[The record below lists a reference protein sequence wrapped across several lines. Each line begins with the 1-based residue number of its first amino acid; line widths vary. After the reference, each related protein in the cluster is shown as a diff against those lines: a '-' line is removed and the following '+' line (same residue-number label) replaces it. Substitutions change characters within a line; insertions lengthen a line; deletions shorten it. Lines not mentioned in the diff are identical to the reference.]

1 MTNLNPE
8 TSAKLKTVSTAT
20 LATAL
25 YKRGLRNQYIQDV
38 RPLNPSHGPM
48 VGEAY
53 TLRYIPAR
61 EDLNP
66 LSVFQNREHPQRKAV
81 EECPEGAVLVIDS
94 RKDARAASAGSIL
107 VTRLMKRGVAGIVT
121 DGGFR
126 DSQDIA
132 NLAIPAFHNRPSAPT
147 NLSLHQALDINV
159 PIGCGDAPVFPGDVV
174 VGDADGVIV
183 IPAHLAEEIADEA
196 VEMTAFEDFVTEQ
209 VLKGRSILGL
219 YPATDEQT
227 RTDFAAWRKANHR

>member
-1 MTNLNPE
+1 MTNLKVE
-8 TSAKLKTVSTAT
+8 TREKLKTVSTAT

-25 YKRGLRNQYIQDV
+25 FKRGLRNQMIQDV
-38 RPLNPSHGPM
+38 HPLNPNGAPM

-66 LSVFQNREHPQRKAV
+66 ISVFQDRGHPQRKAM

-107 VTRLMKRGVAGIVT
+107 VSRLMKRGVAGIVT

-126 DSQDIA
+126 DSPDIA
-132 NLAIPAFHNRPSAPT
+132 KLAIPAFHNRLSAPT
-147 NLSLHQALDINV
+147 NLTLHQAIDINV
-159 PIGCGDAPVFPGDVV
+159 PIGCGDAPVFPVRVILG
-174 VGDADGVIV
+174 ARDGGIV
-183 IPAHLAEEIADEA
+183 IPAHLPREVAAEAT
-196 VEMTAFEDFVTEQ
+196 EMTAFEDFVAEE
-209 VLKGRSILGL
+209 VMKGRSILGL
-219 YPATDEQT
+219 
-227 RTDFAAWRKANHR
+227 

>member
-1 MTNLNPE
+1 MTNLKVE
-8 TSAKLKTVSTAT
+8 TREKLKTVSTAT

-25 YKRGLRNQYIQDV
+25 FKRGLRNQMIPDV
-38 RPLNPSHGPM
+38 RPLNPGDVSM

-53 TLRYIPAR
+53 TLRYMPAR

-66 LSVFQNREHPQRKAV
+66 ISVFQDRGHPQRKAV

-107 VTRLMKRGVAGIVT
+107 VSRLMKRGVAGIVT

-126 DSQDIA
+126 DSADIA
-132 NLAIPAFHNRPSAPT
+132 KLAIPAFHNRPSAPT
-147 NLSLHQALDINV
+147 NLTLHQAIDINV

-174 VGDADGVIV
+174 VGDGDGVIV
-183 IPAHLAEEIADEA
+183 IPAHLADEIADEA

-209 VLKGRSILGL
+209 VMEGRSILGL
-219 YPATDEQT
+219 YPATEERT
-227 RTDFAAWRKANHR
+227 RTDFAAWRKATNR